1 MDLSEKTIERL
12 LLYRVI
18 LMELKS
24 LNRTN
29 IHSYELAEL
38 ANNSATQV
46 RRDIMGTGYTGAPA
60 IGYEIAELVNKI
72 KEKLNLDSQI
82 RVALVGIGNLG
93 SAILSFFKE
102 HKTRFKVAA
111 AFDVE
116 PQKINTTIFGSKT
129 YSVKRIAEIIE
140 RENITLGVIA
150 TPDSKAQEGANMLV
164 GAGIRGILNFTSI
177 PLKVPQEVKLNRID
191 ITLQFEKLAFYS
203 Q

>member
-1 MDLSEKTIERL
+1 MDLSDKTIERL
-12 LLYRVI
+12 LLYQVI
-18 LMELKS
+18 LMELKD

-38 ANNSATQV
+38 ANNSSAQV

-60 IGYEIAELVNKI
+60 IGYEIAKLVDKI

-93 SAILSFFKE
+93 SAILSFFKG
-102 HKTRFKVAA
+102 HDTRFEVVA

-116 PQKINTTIFGSKT
+116 PQKINTTILGSKT
-129 YSVKRIAEIIE
+129 YSVTRISEIIE
-140 RENITLGVIA
+140 MEKITLGVLA
-150 TPDSKAQEGANMLV
+150 TPDRNAQEGANMLV
-164 GAGIRGILNFTSI
+164 DAGIKGILNFTSV
-177 PLKVPQEVKLNRID
+177 PLKVPNEIKLSRID
-191 ITLQFEKLAFYS
+191 ITLQFEKLAYYS